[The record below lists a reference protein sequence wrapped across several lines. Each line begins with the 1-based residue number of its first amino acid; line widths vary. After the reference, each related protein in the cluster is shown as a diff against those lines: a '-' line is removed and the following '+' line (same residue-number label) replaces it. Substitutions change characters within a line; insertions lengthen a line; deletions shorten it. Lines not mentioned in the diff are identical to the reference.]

1 LTGRPMVTVDTV
13 ITVKVIFDRPDI
25 WVKRPPLA

>member
-1 LTGRPMVTVDTV
+1 MVTVDTV